1 MGNTHQE
8 MEALKLELR
17 NIITDLDAVK
27 NEIRAAGYQGI
38 GTDICASRLENKL
51 NSLQYAKKKL
61 DKVHTYNWWP
71 F

>member
-1 MGNTHQE
+1 MANTHQE

-17 NIITDLDAVK
+17 NIISDLDAVK

-38 GTDICASRLENKL
+38 GTDICASRLDIAVN
-51 NSLQYAKKKL
+51 NFQYAKKRL
-61 DKVHTYNWWP
+61 DKVHTYQWWP